1 MTGLTQDIWY
11 ALRQLR
17 KAPVFALTAV
27 ITLALGIGANT
38 AIFTVFNQV
47 LLRMLPVEK
56 PHELV
61 QVTYIG
67 SDRGRILVFGGE
79 MTMYFSNPMYRDL
92 QSKSTVFSGM
102 LADVEASVGLVW
114 KGESEV
120 ADTEVVSGNYFQV
133 LGVRAAQGRTL
144 LESDDQVK
152 NGSPV
157 AVLSYAYWKTR
168 FAGSPDVVNKTV
180 LVNGQPFTIV
190 GVAAPGFSSAISGFK
205 PKIFVPITMESV
217 VMPGRDDLSDRR
229 SRWLNIVARL
239 KPGVSAATA
248 QAQMTVLWKQLRAN
262 ELTAMSNRS
271 ESFTDRFVAKSSI
284 VLLDNSK
291 GFSPLRD
298 SLKTPLMILMGM
310 VLLLAAMT
318 CMNLTSLLL
327 VRGAA
332 RGKEFAVRYALGAA
346 RGRIVRQL
354 LVEGVLLGGIGG
366 VLGLA
371 LAPVAAELL
380 VRRVTATTGEIA
392 FSTRPDAWVLGF
404 NLLLSLGISVL
415 FSLAPA
421 WQMMKPDM
429 TDGLRQKSATNLGA
443 AQRFRTVAIGLQI
456 GLSVLLLSG
465 AGLFVRTL
473 HQLKAQPTGMATDHL
488 VEFSLDPTMSGFQ
501 TADLGAV
508 HKRMT
513 AALMELPGVTAAGGT
528 TDPVLSGN
536 EWDTGVTVEG
546 YTPPPDSGTSIEI
559 ANVTPGYFSTLQI
572 PLLGGRIFS
581 DADHDGTAQV
591 AVVNR
596 KFAVKYFGSADK
608 ALGHFLSTGAPTAKL
623 DTQIVGVVEDTKHH
637 GLRDGLIPI
646 LYEPYAQNATS
657 WNSLEYY
664 VRTTQPPEQA
674 ESMVRAAV
682 HRVDP
687 KLVPD
692 GIETMDEQIDSNV
705 SNESMIAMLAACF
718 AMIALLTT
726 AVGLY
731 GVLAYATEQ
740 RTHEIG
746 IRMALG
752 AQRIG
757 IVRLVLWD
765 MARVAAI
772 AVVIALP
779 VSVAISRLL
788 QSQLFEVS
796 PFDPLTLC
804 VCAIVTIGMVALA
817 AAVPARRAASV
828 QPMQALRTE

>member
-1 MTGLTQDIWY
+1 MKGLTQDLWY

-56 PHELV
+56 PEQLV
-61 QVTYIG
+61 QLKFLGSDIG
-67 SDRGRILVFGGE
+67 STLVFGGDAS
-79 MTMYFSNPMYRDL
+79 MFFSNPMYRDL
-92 QSKSTVFSGM
+92 QSKNTVFSGM
-102 LADVEASVGLVW
+102 LADDETSVGLVW
-114 KGESEV
+114 KGEGEV
-120 ADTEVVSGNYFQV
+120 ADAELVSGNYFQV
-133 LGVRAAQGRTL
+133 LGVRSMLGRTL
-144 LESDDQVK
+144 LESDDRIK

-168 FAGSPDVVNKTV
+168 FAGSPDVLNQTL

-205 PKIFVPITMESV
+205 PKVFVPIAMQTA
-217 VMPGRDDLSDRR
+217 VMPGRDDFSKNR
-229 SRWLNIVARL
+229 SKWLNIVARL

-248 QAQMTVLWKQLRAN
+248 QAQMTILWKQLRAE
-262 ELTAMSNRS
+262 ELKAIPHTSAT
-271 ESFTDRFVAKSSI
+271 FADRFVAKSSI

-298 SLKTPLMILMGM
+298 TLKTPLMILMGM

-346 RGRIVRQL
+346 RARIVRQL
-354 LVEGVLLGGIGG
+354 LVEGLLLGGIGG

-371 LAPVAAELL
+371 VAPAAAELL

-392 FSTRPDAWVLGF
+392 FATRPDFWVLGF
-404 NLLLSLGISVL
+404 TVLLSLGISVL

-421 WQMMKPDM
+421 LQMMKPDM
-429 TDGLRQKSATNLGA
+429 TDGLRQKSASMSGGM
-443 AQRFRTVAIGLQI
+443 QRFRTAAIGIQI
-456 GLSVLLLSG
+456 GLSVLLLCG

-473 HQLKAQPTGMATDHL
+473 HKLKDQPLGMATDHV
-488 VEFSLDPTMSGFQ
+488 VEFGLDASMSGFGNVDSLAVYDRLR
-501 TADLGAV
+501 TALAQ
-508 HKRMT
+508 
-513 AALMELPGVTAAGGT
+513 LPGVIASGAT
-528 TDPVLSGN
+528 TDAVLSGN
-536 EWDTGVTVEG
+536 QWISSVTVEG
-546 YTPPPDSGTSIEI
+546 YKLPPD
-559 ANVTPGYFSTLQI
+559 ANTNMETALVTPGYFAAFQI
-572 PLLGGRIFS
+572 PLIAGRAVTE
-581 DADHDGTAQV
+581 ADRAGTAKV
-591 AVVNR
+591 VVVNR
-596 KFAVKYFGSADK
+596 SFAMKYFGDPNK
-608 ALGHFLSTGAPTAKL
+608 AIGHLLAVGDEDAKFE
-623 DTQIVGVVEDTKHH
+623 TQIVGVAGDSKQYGVRQGIE
-637 GLRDGLIPI
+637 PMV
-646 LYEPYAQNATS
+646 YEAYAQNTKTL
-657 WNSLEYY
+657 NGLEFY
-664 VRTTQPPEQA
+664 VRTAQAPELA
-674 ESMVRAAV
+674 ESMIRAAV
-682 HRVDP
+682 HGVDP

-692 GIETMDEQIDSNV
+692 TMLTMDEQIDTNV
-705 SNESMIAMLAACF
+705 SNERMIALLAACF
-718 AMIALLTT
+718 AMIALVTT

-752 AQRIG
+752 AQRLSM
-757 IVRLVLWD
+757 VRLVLWD

-772 AVVIALP
+772 AIVIALP
-779 VSVAISRLL
+779 VSVAVSRLL
-788 QSQLFEVS
+788 RSQLFEVS
-796 PFDPLTLC
+796 PFDPLTLVGC
-804 VCAIVTIGMVALA
+804 VVVTIGMVAIA

-828 QPMQALRTE
+828 EPMQALRTE